1 MSTTLG
7 ERIRAARENKDLLQ
21 ADLAKMIGVKS
32 AGVISN
38 WEKDLSKPDANKLVR
53 LCKALDVSASY
64 LLDYYGD
71 EDFEVLPHEINIIK
85 DFRNLDSHGKEV
97 VLYLLR
103 KELQRCSASQPC
115 AKMIEM
121 GTREIPSMVAE
132 PVSPYMAG
140 RIGSYESASTA
151 QLDPG
156 VSHEE
161 KIKSLIDGSAPE
173 SSIIEMNNETG
184 EQKIEAIPLNESD
197 LQEDPDSSLTI
208 KGAERD
214 INRVISETDLESK
227 KARAKTKA

>member
-1 MSTTLG
+1 MTTTLG

-21 ADLAKMIGVKS
+21 ADLAKKIGVKS

-103 KELQRCSASQPC
+103 KELQRCSASQPQVD
-115 AKMIEM
+115 AAAVIDFLNDDALPELN
-121 GTREIPSMVAE
+121 A
-132 PVSPYMAG
+132 A
-140 RIGSYESASTA
+140 
-151 QLDPG
+151 
-156 VSHEE
+156 HERTDV
-161 KIKSLIDGSAPE
+161 KVTDDMKKHD
-173 SSIIEMNNETG
+173 
-184 EQKIEAIPLNESD
+184 D
-197 LQEDPDSSLTI
+197 
-208 KGAERD
+208 D
-214 INRVISETDLESK
+214 IMDDDDF
-227 KARAKTKA
+227 

>member
-132 PVSPYMAG
+132 PVSPYMAD
-140 RIGSYESASTA
+140 RIRSYESASA
-151 QLDPG
+151 PQLDPDT
-156 VSHEE
+156 SHEDR
-161 KIKSLIDGSAPE
+161 IKKELETASK
-173 SSIIEMNNETG
+173 IIEEHEENAHIEKHIRRPSGKAYKFERRSYIYSRNKICCG
-184 EQKIEAIPLNESD
+184 EKDRTCTCRYTPRS
-197 LQEDPDSSLTI
+197 
-208 KGAERD
+208 
-214 INRVISETDLESK
+214 
-227 KARAKTKA
+227 